1 MMPELPDVEARK
13 RYVDATALHERISGF
28 ELSAPKLLEGISPTR
43 FSRSLA
49 NRTLE
54 ETSRHGK
61 YLFIRL
67 DSGKYLILHFGMTGD
82 LSYFKDEEDTPE
94 YSCLKLDFAN
104 GYHLAYTA
112 PRKLG
117 RLGLTESL
125 QNFLEAKSLGP
136 DALSISRDEF
146 EELFT
151 KGSGSVKSVFMN
163 QKNIAGAGNIY
174 TDEILF
180 QAKIHPKTDK
190 KSLSSEEINLLY
202 DTMKDVLTTS
212 IEKNAEVPRLPEG
225 YLIPH
230 RDEEDS
236 CPRCGGP
243 VKRTE
248 VGGRGTYFCP
258 RCQKEE

>member
-1 MMPELPDVEARK
+1 MPELPDVEARK
-13 RYVDATALHERISGF
+13 RYVDSTALHKKISGF
-28 ELSAPKLLEGISPTR
+28 ELSAPELLTGISPTD
-43 FSRSLA
+43 FSSSITD
-49 NRTLE
+49 RTLE
-54 ETSRHGK
+54 ETTRHGK

-82 LSYFKDEEDTPE
+82 LSYYKDEEDTPE
-94 YSCLKLDFAN
+94 YTCLELDFTN

-117 RLGLTESL
+117 RLGLTKSL
-125 QNFLEAKSLGP
+125 QDFLEAKSLGP

-146 EELFT
+146 EDLFT

-163 QKNIAGAGNIY
+163 QKNIAGVGNIY

-180 QAKIHPKTDK
+180 QAKIHPKTGK
-190 KSLSSEEINLLY
+190 KTLSSEKIGLLY
-202 DTMKDVLTTS
+202 DTMIDVLTTS
-212 IEKNAEVPRLPEG
+212 VEKNAEVPRLPEN

-243 VKRTE
+243 IVRI
-248 VGGRGTYFCP
+248 VVSGRGTYFCP